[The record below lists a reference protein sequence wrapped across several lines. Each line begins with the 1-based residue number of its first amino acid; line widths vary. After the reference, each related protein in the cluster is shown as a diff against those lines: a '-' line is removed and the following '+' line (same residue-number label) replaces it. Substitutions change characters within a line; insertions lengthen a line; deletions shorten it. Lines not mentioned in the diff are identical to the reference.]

1 MVRFFRL
8 LPTAAV
14 SLAFLAACAG
24 QNGAAPTSNSNV
36 GVLPGALLSSN
47 AVPKPSATVLRQP
60 SFGPKPRGWLRAG
73 SHAGSLIYVADRD
86 QVLIFPESGF
96 NPAPIGAITDQV
108 NLPYGLF
115 VDRNRN
121 LYVAN
126 SHTITAYHS
135 GATSPYIVYSDLDGP
150 MYIVKDHANRL
161 YAANHNGTVSEYLP
175 GHTEP
180 DRTLQTPGVEADG
193 INVDDAS
200 NLYVAYRDASGL
212 GSIKE
217 FLANSRNGRILGMR
231 LNQPQGIQLDHSGN
245 ILVVETGG
253 KHVVDVFPPGKK
265 SPSQVVKAAYGVT
278 QIVLREA
285 NEQMYVSNYNNDYVY
300 ISRYPPGEFQPKIKT
315 NAYGVQGM
323 ALSNEQP

>member
-1 MVRFFRL
+1 MR
-8 LPTAAV
+8 TA
-14 SLAFLAACAG
+14 LAFLAIGIGVFASTACA
-24 QNGAAPTSNSNV
+24 PMVSTSAGSSEAE
-36 GVLPGALLSSN
+36 PSLLSSN

-73 SHAGSLIYVADRD
+73 SHTGSLIYVAAARD
-86 QVLIFPESGF
+86 EVLIFPESGF

-108 NLPYGLF
+108 SLPYGLF

-126 SHTITAYHS
+126 SHTITAYHP
-135 GATSPYIVYSDLDGP
+135 GAISPYIVYSDLDGP
-150 MYIVKDHANRL
+150 MYIVKDHADRL

-175 GHTEP
+175 GHTIP

-217 FLANSRNGRILGMR
+217 FRADSRNGRILGMR
-231 LNQPQGIQLDHSGN
+231 LNQPQGLQLDHSGN
-245 ILVVETGG
+245 ILVAETGG

-265 SPSQVVKAAYGVT
+265 SPSQVVKAAFGVT

-300 ISRYPPGEFQPKIKT
+300 ISPYPPGKFRVKIET
-315 NAYGVQGM
+315 NSYGVQGM